1 MSTTSTSDMKQKI
14 LSVLT
19 DNYHLNLF
27 SDQVRNFIA
36 LEITNALNGIEKQE
50 ATDVIR
56 STDVPPPS
64 DDKEKKVSKSIKP
77 KIVNKNTRPK
87 KPKTSGKKAL
97 SRLSKKR

>member
-1 MSTTSTSDMKQKI
+1 MSTTSINDTKQKI

-36 LEITNALNGIEKQE
+36 LEITNALNGIEKPE

-56 STDVPPPS
+56 STDAPPPS
-64 DDKEKKVSKSIKP
+64 DDKEKKVSKLRKP
-77 KIVNKNTRPK
+77 KIVNKKLRPK
-87 KPKTSGKKAL
+87 KPRTSGKKAL
-97 SRLSKKR
+97 SKLSKRR